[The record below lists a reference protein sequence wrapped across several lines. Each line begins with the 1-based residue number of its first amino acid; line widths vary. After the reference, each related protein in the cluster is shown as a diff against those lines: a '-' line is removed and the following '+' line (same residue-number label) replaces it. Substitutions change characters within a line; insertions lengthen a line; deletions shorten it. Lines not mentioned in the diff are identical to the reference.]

1 MSAKKREF
9 QPGRGFSQEDWDEVS
24 DNPELTEA
32 ELATGKPFSEAF
44 PELAASIKRTRGKQ
58 KSPTKEL
65 VSLRVDRETLTAYRA
80 TGPGW
85 QSRMNKALRDALP
98 SGPKKHG

>member
-9 QPGRGFSQEDWDEVS
+9 QPGQGFNQEDWDEVS

-32 ELATGKPFSEAF
+32 ELAKGKPFNEAF

-58 KSPTKEL
+58 KTPTKEL
-65 VSLRVDRETLTAYRA
+65 VSLRVDRETLAAYRA

-85 QSRMNKALRDALP
+85 QSRINKALRDALP
-98 SGPKKHG
+98 TGQKKHG